1 MVREVENNYIYVNIY
16 TYIYLHIFLGSRIPY
31 RDKFSRL
38 NRENFHCNAI
48 NCKAMKSLV
57 KIYANACI
65 CIYFKRAEHLNIIK
79 KLIFNLNIFKYIIL
93 NVQTTLR

>member
-1 MVREVENNYIYVNIY
+1 MKLHF
-16 TYIYLHIFLGSRIPY
+16 YLFLNKIRIPY
-31 RDKFSRL
+31 RDKFSRF

-65 CIYFKRAEHLNIIK
+65 CIYFKRADFYLLTISLIIYK
-79 KLIFNLNIFKYIIL
+79 
-93 NVQTTLR
+93 